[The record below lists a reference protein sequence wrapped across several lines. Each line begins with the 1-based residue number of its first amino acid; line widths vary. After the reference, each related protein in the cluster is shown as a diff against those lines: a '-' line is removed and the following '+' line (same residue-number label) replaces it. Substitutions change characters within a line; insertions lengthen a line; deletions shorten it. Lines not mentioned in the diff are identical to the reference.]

1 MEGLDEGM
9 GGCIKYRT
17 GVRSLSKAVWLTAVA
32 EWSRASGLSYFI
44 RGGGGIIVTI
54 RPRRSHGSSWR
65 LLPKDRLVFVST
77 GNDAAGKENT
87 LQKVLHFLVLTVL
100 QIMHSSTSTLATE
113 KRHYDCN

>member
-17 GVRSLSKAVWLTAVA
+17 SVRFLSEAVWLTAVA
-32 EWSRASGLSYFI
+32 EWLRASGFSYFL
-44 RGGGGIIVTI
+44 RGGGGNTVTI
-54 RPRRSHGSSWR
+54 HHRRSHGSSWR

-87 LQKVLHFLVLTVL
+87 LPKVLHLLDCTI
-100 QIMHSSTSTLATE
+100 QTMHSSTSTLATE
-113 KRHYDCN
+113 KHH